1 MTADAVVVLGGHGA
15 RVAVGRQLVRE
26 GAAPQLVLSSG
37 CPSEPGLAPGVLRFT
52 PVPFN
57 TRGEARA
64 VARLVREHGWR
75 SVIVVTSG
83 YHVRR
88 ARLLFGRAV
97 PAEVT
102 FVAAPNPG
110 ILVVPGVVKEAAK
123 LAYSLTLGRAA

>member
-15 RVAVGRQLVRE
+15 RVAVGRQLVRD
-26 GAAPQLVLSSG
+26 GAALELVLSSG
-37 CPSEPGLAPGVLRFT
+37 CPPDPGGPVDAFHFT

-64 VARLVREHGWR
+64 VAQLVRERGWR

-88 ARLLFGRAV
+88 ARLLFARTV
-97 PAEVT
+97 PAET
-102 FVAAPNPG
+102 HFVAAPYPL
-110 ILVVPGVVKEAAK
+110 ILVPAALVKEAGK
-123 LAYSLTLGRAA
+123 LAYAVTVGRAP